1 MFDGVSTSLGYI
13 EAGSIRA
20 LGVAGP
26 RRTPVL
32 SDVPTIAETAL
43 PGFDTTVWFGLF
55 APAGTA
61 RPAVDKVNLA
71 MNAVLASIPVR
82 ESLAKLGIEPAG
94 GGAGVLAA
102 RVQAEMGKWADLVRA
117 RNIHLER

>member
-71 MNAVLASIPVR
+71 M
-82 ESLAKLGIEPAG
+82 
-94 GGAGVLAA
+94 
-102 RVQAEMGKWADLVRA
+102 GKWADLVRA